1 MAEYL
6 VDASALYPLIL
17 KLREEILSYADK
29 LAVLD
34 LTLYEVGN
42 VLWKEHKKG
51 KIKDLG
57 SSAALFQEA
66 LAPLN
71 RLTVD
76 NLEEVLKVAVERNLT
91 FYDASYV
98 YVAEKLSLKLV
109 TEDEEILEKC
119 SDAVNLEIFS
129 KSLRAQ
135 E

>member
-34 LTLYEVGN
+34 LTVYEVGN
-42 VLWKEHKKG
+42 VLWKEHKKR
-51 KIKDLG
+51 KIRDLG
-57 SSAALFQEA
+57 SSVALFQEA

-98 YVAEKLSLKLV
+98 HVAEKSDLKLV

-119 SDAVNLEIFS
+119 SNAVNLEKFS
-129 KSLRAQ
+129 KSLHAQ